1 MTHMGQ
7 RAFRFFQR
15 VWGQAIPATNLLGP
29 LFAILLVGCRG
40 EVSADDAPR
49 TAPDASVPD
58 VIDASQGNAIGTVT
72 APDCQGCSFPEQ
84 ASTECQS
91 APPVKIIYPPDG
103 ALLPPNLGTLS
114 VQWVP
119 HGASFS
125 HFEVDFSQSEQAPFT
140 DWRIVTACSAETTDQ
155 QGFTSGGCELT
166 LDKDSWNALAE
177 ANRGGNPLTITVRG
191 TTDGACAS
199 TSENSIRISLAEEDV
214 DGTMFYWKSV
224 PASLGLSGQIYTKK
238 FGDMNRTEQDFSSP
252 TFGKPQ
258 CTGCHTLAH
267 DGSRMLAFP
276 ADDTDP
282 DYAGLEGALVDIA
295 NWPSKAAALLAQ
307 GQPPGWTALAT
318 TSSSYL
324 TSNGL
329 PCAPQGNELCPQS
342 EGATYPSAVPANS
355 FSAWDSTTG
364 AFIGSA
370 SAATSGTRATMP
382 ALSADGTSIV
392 YVQPAAVGSWDE
404 AARNDDDHIFGGSLF
419 TASLSSSVLGPAIPL
434 VASQGENNYY
444 PTYSPDLPPTF
455 VLFDRAPLD
464 SSVSSLAGCMG
475 TIPKAT
481 CPNDSFANPAA
492 RVLLVANASGASPV
506 DLEQAN
512 GTPASVNARVSNSFP
527 RFLPTVQHYK
537 GKRLFWITFSS
548 TRDYG
553 VRLLNHKDGMYQC
566 YPADSLEWPGSVHRN
581 FVDKSCQHPQV
592 WMAPVLEGD
601 EASGGDPSGVAFWI
615 PNQDIGSHNH
625 MAQWT
630 SR

>member
-1 MTHMGQ
+1 MVQMIQ
-7 RAFRFFQR
+7 RPFRFFQR
-15 VWGQAIPATNLLGP
+15 VLGLAIPATNLLGP

-40 EVSADDAPR
+40 EVSPADVNR

-58 VIDASQGNAIGTVT
+58 VIDSSQGNAIGTVT
-72 APDCQGCSFPEQ
+72 APDCQGCSFPDQ
-84 ASTECQS
+84 ATTECQS
-91 APPVKIIYPPDG
+91 APPVKIMYPPDG

-125 HFEVDFSQSEQAPFT
+125 QFEVDFSQSEQPPFT

-155 QGFTSGGCELT
+155 QGFTSGGCEIT
-166 LDKDSWNALAE
+166 VDENSWNTLAQ

-191 TTDGACAS
+191 TTDGVCAS

-224 PASLGLSGQIYTKK
+224 PEPLGLSGQIYAKE
-238 FGDMNRTEQDFSSP
+238 FGALTQTEQDISSP
-252 TFGKPQ
+252 TFGSPL

-276 ADDTDP
+276 ANDTDP
-282 DYAGLEGALVDIA
+282 DYQGLGGALADIT
-295 NWPSKAAALLAQ
+295 NWPSNPAVVLAQ
-307 GQPPGWTALAT
+307 GQPPGWTAIAT
-318 TSSSYL
+318 TSSPYL

-329 PCAPQGNELCPQS
+329 PCVPQGDETCPQS
-342 EGATYPSAVPANS
+342 EGATYPSAVPANG
-355 FSAWDSTTG
+355 FSVWDSTAGT
-364 AFIGSA
+364 FVGSA
-370 SAATSGTRATMP
+370 AAATSGARVTMP

-392 YVQPAAVGSWDE
+392 YVQPAAVGSWDN
-404 AARNDDDHIFGGSLF
+404 ASRNDDDHIFGGSLL
-419 TASLSSSVLGPAIPL
+419 TASLSSSVLGPAIEL

-444 PTYSPDLPPTF
+444 PTYSPDLPPSF

-464 SSVSSLAGCMG
+464 SSVSSVTGCIG
-475 TIPKAT
+475 TIPQAT
-481 CPNDSFANPAA
+481 CPNDSYANPAA
-492 RVLLVANASGASPV
+492 RVMLVANASGASPI

-512 GTPASVNARVSNSFP
+512 GSPASVNARVSNSFP
-527 RFLPTVQHYK
+527 RFLPTMQHYK

-581 FVDKSCQHPQV
+581 LVRHILP
-592 WMAPVLEGD
+592 
-601 EASGGDPSGVAFWI
+601 
-615 PNQDIGSHNH
+615 
-625 MAQWT
+625 T
-630 SR
+630 SATLDGARSRR